1 MTSNDIYAYIQEQES
16 GYKQG
21 IPLDEG
27 WFWSMKDHIRRSFL
41 YKHSQFERDNEN
53 RDKRP
58 FKNIVRGILN
68 VQYRT
73 EGFDVKDI
81 EIYVDNPDTYY
92 KSFLIKKY
100 HDKWAL
106 ENQVDTFIDELVQSY
121 VDYGGALI
129 KNVKGIRPEVVDLK
143 TIAFCDQTDIL
154 KGPFAIKHYFSPSE
168 LRDMTNVG
176 WGTTGATISIED
188 LILKAESSTNR
199 IKEAGE
205 TKTPGNYIE
214 VYEVHNCSPQDFE
227 GSVQTAEGYN
237 EESKDYSEPMIYVC
251 AFYSDENGNPQGVT
265 LFANKEP
272 KLPFKFIKR
281 DPIQGRTLGWGGIE
295 ELFEAQMWTNF
306 AEINIM
312 AMLEHASKVFYKTTD
327 PKFKNQNVADSKMG
341 RIFDLQPNSDMSQ
354 VDNQPR
360 NLVAFTNAVQGWHEH
375 GMEIGGASELFLGKQ
390 PTAGTP
396 FASVEEQVKQNTDL
410 HTWRQGQ
417 IATFLDE
424 IYRDWIIPQ
433 LARELTKG
441 SKFLSTLSADE
452 MQMVGE
458 AIVTNQSN
466 RRIIDM
472 VLDGKIPTPEEI
484 DAFKQVVSDTFA
496 KQGNKKF
503 IEIIKDEMSGE
514 KLSVSTNIAG
524 KQKDLAG
531 ITTKMVN
538 VVRQVLQAPQLLQD
552 PMMVKWLNSI
562 LEGSGLSPIMFGARL
577 SPLQPSQ
584 GQGQS
589 QSQPQLQSIT
599 Q

>member
-1 MTSNDIYAYIQEQES
+1 MNDIYSYIQEQES
-16 GYKQG
+16 GYKNG
-21 IPLDEG
+21 VPLDEN

-41 YKHSQFERDNEN
+41 YKHSQFERDNDN

-100 HDKWAL
+100 HDKWAR
-106 ENQVDTFIDELVQSY
+106 ENQIDTFIDEMVQSY

-129 KNVKGIRPEVVDLK
+129 KNVKGVRPEVVDLR

-154 KGPFAIKHYFSPSE
+154 SGPFAIKHYFSPSQ
-168 LRDMTNVG
+168 LRDMQSVG
-176 WGTTGATISIED
+176 WGTTGATISIEE
-188 LILKAESSTNR
+188 LILKAENSTNR
-199 IKEAGE
+199 IKEGGE

-227 GSVQTAEGYN
+227 GSAHTSEGYN
-237 EESKDYSEPMIYVC
+237 EESKDYSEPMIYVVG
-251 AFYSDENGNPQGVT
+251 FYSDENGNAQGVT

-272 KLPFKFIKR
+272 KLPFKFLKR

-306 AEINIM
+306 SEINIM

-341 RIFDLQPNSDMSQ
+341 RIFDLQPNTDMSQ

-360 NLVAFTNAVQGWHEH
+360 NLVAFTNAVQSWHEH

-424 IYRDWIIPQ
+424 IYRDWIIPH
-433 LARELTKG
+433 LGREITRG
-441 SKFLSTLSADE
+441 AKFLATLSADE

-458 AIVTNQSN
+458 ALITNQAN
-466 RRIIDM
+466 QKLIEM
-472 VLDGKIPTPEEI
+472 VIAGKIPSKGEI
-484 DAFKQVVSDTFA
+484 DAFKQVISDTFA
-496 KQGNKKF
+496 KGGDKRF
-503 IEIIKDEMSGE
+503 IEILKDEMNGE

-538 VVRQVLQAPQLLQD
+538 VVRQVLMAPQLLQD

-562 LEGSGLSPIMFGARL
+562 LEGSGLSPIMFGAKL
-577 SPLQPSQ
+577 SPVQPKDMAPAK
-584 GQGQS
+584 
-589 QSQPQLQSIT
+589 QPVA
-599 Q
+599 